1 MKGQEN
7 FRQNTE
13 ASGPEA
19 ETSGREAGDF
29 EKETKDCLRRS
40 GILLAGSDYTCSR
53 MREKLLSYGF
63 AEDVVGKTLEDL
75 QSAHYLDDVR
85 FAENFVRAHREDRSR
100 RRIRMDLESRGVPP
114 EIISEVLDRD
124 REEHGGGAEIRQIRR
139 LMEKRKFDP
148 EDATWEERGRM
159 QAFLYRKGYDAVS
172 VRIAMSSAIG
182 TDTLDSGQ
190 FSV

>member
-40 GILLAGSDYTCSR
+40 GILLAGRDYTCSR

-100 RRIRMDLESRGVPP
+100 RRIRMDLEIKAKQKVDADAAYLFRMIEQVRKSLGYTETIQEAMLRLQASAGRYRALLAGHY
-114 EIISEVLDRD
+114 EEEV
-124 REEHGGGAEIRQIRR
+124 
-139 LMEKRKFDP
+139 
-148 EDATWEERGRM
+148 
-159 QAFLYRKGYDAVS
+159 
-172 VRIAMSSAIG
+172 
-182 TDTLDSGQ
+182 
-190 FSV
+190 